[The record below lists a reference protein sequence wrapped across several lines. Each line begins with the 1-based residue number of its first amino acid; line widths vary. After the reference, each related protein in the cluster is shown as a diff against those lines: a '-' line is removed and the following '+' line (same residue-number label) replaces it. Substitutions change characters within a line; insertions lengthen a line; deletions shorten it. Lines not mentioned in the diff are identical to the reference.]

1 MYIQFNEKDHI
12 YSLNGEIASISIT
25 ELLHK
30 HGLAP
35 NYEGIPKSVLKA
47 SAKTGKEYHK
57 EFEEITGDVK
67 VAPKTENGKLY
78 KEWLFN
84 NVDFAFA
91 EKMVGIELNGWTL
104 CGTADLVAFKGK
116 KMIIADHKTT
126 SSFQKEYVSWQVSI
140 IDYLIRH
147 NETGVFNDDKNKLN
161 INQYYENEQPS
172 DLYCLWYNNGE
183 LKVKE
188 LQRVSDSEIERL
200 FECER
205 KGEIYSRKELVVDD
219 DLMQE
224 FLVAEKTLIDIQ
236 KQYEIA
242 TANAKE
248 IREKL
253 KDIMEKQ
260 GIIKWETPNGI
271 KATYIPA
278 TERMGIDK
286 TLLKKEFPKAYET
299 CLKPTKVASQIR
311 ITLTGEE
318 NNE

>member
-1 MYIQFNEKDHI
+1 MYIQFDEKDHI
-12 YSLNGEIASISIT
+12 YSLNGEIADISIT

-35 NYEGIPKSVLKA
+35 SYEGISKTMLKA
-47 SAKTGKEYHK
+47 SAKAGKTFHK
-57 EFEEITGDVK
+57 EFEEITDDSNVE
-67 VAPKTENGKLY
+67 PKTEYGRLY
-78 KEWLFN
+78 KEWLYS
-84 NVDFAFA
+84 NVDYAFA
-91 EKMVGIELNGWTL
+91 EKMVGIELDGWTL

-126 SSFQKEYVSWQVSI
+126 STFQKEYVSWQVSI

-147 NETGVFNDDKNKLN
+147 NETGIFNDDKNKVN
-161 INQYYENEQPS
+161 FHHYYESEQPS
-172 DLYCLWYNNGE
+172 ELYCLWYNNGE

-188 LQRVSDSEIERL
+188 LQRVEDKEIERL

-205 KGEIYSRKELVVDD
+205 KGEIYSRKELVVED
-219 DLMQE
+219 DLMQA

-242 TANAKE
+242 TANAKA
-248 IREKL
+248 IREQL
-253 KDIMEKQ
+253 KTIMEQQ
-260 GIIKWETPNGI
+260 GIIKWETPNGV
-271 KATYIPA
+271 KVTYIPA
-278 TERMGIDK
+278 TERTNIDK

-311 ITLTGEE
+311 ITIGE
-318 NNE
+318 NEQ